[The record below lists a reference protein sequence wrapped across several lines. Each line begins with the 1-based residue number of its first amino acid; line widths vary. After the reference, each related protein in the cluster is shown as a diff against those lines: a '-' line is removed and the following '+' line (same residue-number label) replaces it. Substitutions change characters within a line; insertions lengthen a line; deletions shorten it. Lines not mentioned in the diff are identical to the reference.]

1 MHRIYPKNI
10 HYAVSYCSLKNE
22 KIKRLIYSHRTLIR
36 EFLLSNFTNQKDDE
50 MKPYKTPSVDQ
61 IHIVA
66 KGLHTVKKECHKV
79 FVNPPLSVNSRDP
92 LFPI

>member
-1 MHRIYPKNI
+1 
-10 HYAVSYCSLKNE
+10 
-22 KIKRLIYSHRTLIR
+22 
-36 EFLLSNFTNQKDDE
+36 